1 MANQHNTGSIP
12 ESLSNFDSL
21 PDAANVRVKV
31 VASIVGCSTATV
43 WRMAKRG
50 TLPAPRRLSDRIT
63 VWNCGELRQA
73 LAA

>member
-1 MANQHNTGSIP
+1 MAQRTNQSALP
-12 ESLSNFDSL
+12 DALANFDSL

-31 VASIVGCSTATV
+31 VASIVGCSNATI

-50 TLPAPRRLSDRIT
+50 ILPAPRRLSDRVT
-63 VWNCGELRQA
+63 VWNVGELRQA